1 MNAERAITSA
11 GAAMVSLALAAGIA
25 GCDRHSAPDV
35 EAAAQTETPSTPSAT
50 QAPVVSEGV
59 AAQVVMMDKNGDGS
73 IGADEHA
80 AGAGNMFATM
90 DADHDGTVTTTEMDA
105 AQAAF
110 KGDKRM
116 SSADKIKTID
126 GNADG
131 TLSREEHEAGSQA
144 MFAKMD
150 ADGDG
155 RLTPAEMQAGH
166 DKTMGK

>member
-1 MNAERAITSA
+1 MNAERAVTSA

-25 GCDRHSAPDV
+25 GCDRHAAPDS
-35 EAAAQTETPSTPSAT
+35 EAAVQTETPSTPSAT
-50 QAPVVSEGV
+50 QAPAVSEGV
-59 AAQVVMMDKNGDGS
+59 AAQVAMMDKNGDGS

-90 DADHDGTVTTTEMDA
+90 DADHDGTVTAAEMDA